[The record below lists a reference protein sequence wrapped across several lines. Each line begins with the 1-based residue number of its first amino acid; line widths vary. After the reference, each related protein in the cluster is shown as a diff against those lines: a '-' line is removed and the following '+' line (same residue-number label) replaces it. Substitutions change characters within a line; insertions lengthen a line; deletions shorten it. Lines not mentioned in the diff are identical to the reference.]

1 MMTGYKF
8 RIPME
13 CPRCSSREIRAI
25 ATNGKDADK
34 VIRQRRCVD
43 CKHVWYTVELPVNVA
58 VIGWGRTASSYK
70 SVPVL
75 RVPVDLAVGSQ
86 AV

>member
-1 MMTGYKF
+1 
-8 RIPME
+8 ME

-25 ATNGKDADK
+25 ATNGKEADK

-43 CKHVWYTVELPVNVA
+43 CKHVWYTAELPVSVA
-58 VIGWGRTASSYK
+58 VIGWSRTADTNK

-75 RVPVDLAVGSQ
+75 RVPVDLAVGEG

>member
-1 MMTGYKF
+1 VAGYKF

-13 CPRCSSREIRAI
+13 CPRCGSREIRAI

-43 CKHVWYTVELPVNVA
+43 CKHVWYTVELPVSVA
-58 VIGWGRTASSYK
+58 VIGWGRTPDTNK

-75 RVPVDLAVGSQ
+75 RVPAQLAVGTN